1 MGTLKQVDVLE
12 DDLFKEASIDV
23 IRRACV
29 SGLNLS
35 NMTCKSLELEKGPS
49 IDQTE
54 NLNGKSQY
62 LDQFPD
68 SKHYTANVSGQNA
81 ARNTKFVNLVVK

>member
-12 DDLFKEASIDV
+12 DDLCKEASIDV

-29 SGLNLS
+29 SGFNLS
-35 NMTCKSLELEKGPS
+35 SMTCKSLEKGPS